1 MDFST
6 SVGGSMLTC
15 YFKGCMLKFLLYL
28 REKGE
33 RRNVRGEIIEEETKK
48 AKPDGREEKGDG
60 GGYKQ

>member
-1 MDFST
+1 
-6 SVGGSMLTC
+6 MLTC